1 MSQTPPECLTSDA
14 VTLRRWRVDDASS
27 LTEMIVSSLD
37 HLRPWMPWVQYE
49 PLTLDARVE
58 KIRGW
63 LSAWDAAEDFT
74 FAIDDGAG
82 GLLGVCG
89 LHRRGEPGSLEI
101 GYWVRSGRT
110 GQGIATAAV
119 RGLVQAA
126 ISIDGVTCL
135 EIHHDAA
142 NIASAR
148 IAEKVGFTR
157 VSERPLVRA
166 APGQIGIDVTWRL
179 HRDRDEQ

>member
-1 MSQTPPECLTSDA
+1 MSCTPPESLTVGA
-14 VTLRRWRVDDASS
+14 VTLRRWRVDDAPS
-27 LTEMIVSSLD
+27 LTDMIVSSLD

-49 PLTLDARVE
+49 PLSLGARMD

-63 LSAWDAAEDFT
+63 VSAWDAAEDFT
-74 FAIDDGAG
+74 FAIEDGAG

-110 GQGIATAAV
+110 GQGIATSAV

-126 ISIDGVTCL
+126 FSIDGVTYL

-142 NIASAR
+142 NIASGR
-148 IAEKVGFTR
+148 VPEKAGFTR
-157 VSERPLVRA
+157 VCEQPNVPA
-166 APGQIGIDVTWRL
+166 APGEIGIDVTWRL